1 MVLCEETTFVL
12 IVTCTCTIYTYV
24 LWSYSNDNQQT
35 FFKLFPLIFQQSG
48 PEEQEAAGGGQEEEG
63 GGGGRR
69 RHPLRALQP
78 RDKHRQWIQG
88 RYLIQLSLT
97 VTYFS
102 LFLSIYLSF
111 SLSLS
116 HDNILFVWKG
126 AAGLLF
132 DPEIEKKKKKIT
144 DKLK

>member
-1 MVLCEETTFVL
+1 MNTGSVPYTV
-12 IVTCTCTIYTYV
+12 VTD
-24 LWSYSNDNQQT
+24 SY
-35 FFKLFPLIFQQSG
+35 LF
-48 PEEQEAAGGGQEEEG
+48 
-63 GGGGRR
+63 
-69 RHPLRALQP
+69 
-78 RDKHRQWIQG
+78 
-88 RYLIQLSLT
+88 LSLSL
-97 VTYFS
+97 YLS
-102 LFLSIYLSF
+102 LFL